1 MSLHTSSVC
10 QFTKRK
16 RWVLCNEAL
25 TMHTQTLW
33 LQWSTKISHNT
44 YITLLPLMK
53 NTLWKWALRRGQR
66 FLIPSEQQSGSSLC
80 LLSPASKKAA
90 ERQWSVKPKECTVT
104 KDGHGETNKQELKN
118 RNCCVLSYLVIFAV
132 NLFHL
137 PQSFIFIGT
146 EVLSS
151 HTGVIYIPPHL

>member
-16 RWVLCNEAL
+16 RWVLCNEVL

-33 LQWSTKISHNT
+33 LQWSTKISHNIHYPFAT
-44 YITLLPLMK
+44 HEKHIMK
-53 NTLWKWALRRGQR
+53 MSVQR
-66 FLIPSEQQSGSSLC
+66 FLIPSEQHLRSSPF

-90 ERQWSVKPKECTVT
+90 ERQGSVKPKECTVT

-132 NLFHL
+132 NLSHL